1 MEIIEIDHVGP
12 FEPITPSGHS
22 YILSVIDHF
31 TRKRWYL
38 PATGCTAEETY
49 DILCKSVCTAF
60 DFPTKILTD
69 MGSAFDSELSSLFA
83 KLLNIEHQFALARE
97 HDTVGSVERSNRTCE
112 DMVRKFIDKLKRNDW
127 DKFLHFLSYAE
138 NKAISR
144 SHGFSP
150 DYLMFGRQQ
159 INLLSDSDSSVQ
171 LNHNQFLRNL
181 EKAWTLA
188 NQVLSEY
195 RSAMEKQRL
204 RELGR
209 RKPLQFKAGDYV
221 WLSMPMNAKVKGI
234 SGKLQDRA
242 VGPYGVEKILPNGN
256 VQISITPTR
265 SEIVKSCRLRLSN
278 IKPILDADSIL
289 SHYTEVIIIPKPSP
303 PPPVNSEVE
312 KEHKGEYN
320 IESIVGKRITVHWP
334 SFKEWRRGTV
344 IGYTVS
350 KSKSLI
356 YYDQR
361 TPDCDWREDY
371 YMDPLFTTGTSQTV
385 VNWKLLVPAEVPS
398 KKSQQPLRRSTRAK

>member
-1 MEIIEIDHVGP
+1 
-12 FEPITPSGHS
+12 
-22 YILSVIDHF
+22 
-31 TRKRWYL
+31 
-38 PATGCTAEETY
+38 
-49 DILCKSVCTAF
+49 
-60 DFPTKILTD
+60 
-69 MGSAFDSELSSLFA
+69 
-83 KLLNIEHQFALARE
+83 
-97 HDTVGSVERSNRTCE
+97 
-112 DMVRKFIDKLKRNDW
+112 
-127 DKFLHFLSYAE
+127 
-138 NKAISR
+138 
-144 SHGFSP
+144 
-150 DYLMFGRQQ
+150 
-159 INLLSDSDSSVQ
+159 
-171 LNHNQFLRNL
+171 L

-188 NQVLSEY
+188 NQVLIEY

-209 RKPLQFKAGDYV
+209 RKPLQFKVGDYV
-221 WLSMPMNAKVKGI
+221 WLSMPTNAKVKGI

-289 SHYTEVIIIPKPSP
+289 SHYTEVIIVPKPPTP
-303 PPPVNSEVE
+303 PAVNSEIE
-312 KEHKGEYN
+312 KEHNGEYN
-320 IESIVGKRITVHWP
+320 IESIVGRRITVHWP